1 MKQKYSFMSILRVL
15 SMVSIVFYHMLIT
28 LYIYGIRQLDSISIF
43 FENANMHIAKV
54 GVCLFF
60 MLSGAGLML
69 SSKDQSFNL
78 KDFYF
83 KRFKKILIPFYVVY
97 VCYFTFLVITHHILL
112 SNPFEGKELKPYSFI
127 FSLLGMDAYLENFRI
142 PTCSLGIGEWFLGC
156 LMLIYIV
163 YPILRACMLKNK
175 YITILIATIYYVL
188 MNVFYSNI
196 QIFKNVPM
204 YTNAAI
210 KIYDFILGMFLVL
223 VLESIPKFIY
233 YIAFIFNLFFIV
245 YPDTLP
251 GVDSFQIPIHGLLAF
266 LIFAYFEKIFN
277 KHPKVI
283 RGFDILATYSYE
295 YFLIHHF
302 VILHLS
308 KIGQNTEFGNS
319 KLLILFGGEILLTTI
334 LTIILK
340 KIVALIYQLMERI
353 SRKDKAN

>member
-1 MKQKYSFMSILRVL
+1 MKKRYNFMNLLRVL
-15 SMVSIVFYHMLIT
+15 SMFTIVFYHMLIT
-28 LYIYGIRQLDSISIF
+28 LYIYGIRQLESISFF
-43 FENANMHIAKV
+43 FENKNMHIAKI

-60 MLSGAGLML
+60 MLSGCGLML
-69 SSKDQSFNL
+69 GAKDSNKHFSI
-78 KDFYF
+78 KDFYI

-127 FSLLGMDAYLENFRI
+127 FSLLGMDAYLENFGI

-196 QIFKNVPM
+196 PIFKNVPM

-233 YIAFIFNLFFIV
+233 YIAF
-245 YPDTLP
+245 
-251 GVDSFQIPIHGLLAF
+251 
-266 LIFAYFEKIFN
+266 
-277 KHPKVI
+277 
-283 RGFDILATYSYE
+283 R
-295 YFLIHHF
+295 
-302 VILHLS
+302 
-308 KIGQNTEFGNS
+308 
-319 KLLILFGGEILLTTI
+319 
-334 LTIILK
+334 
-340 KIVALIYQLMERI
+340 
-353 SRKDKAN
+353 